1 MLTTYMKLLNLYPDQ
16 VSEQINEVF
25 AKYST
30 SCYLELQQRACE
42 YKALPSIAA
51 DTMEVSKDVDAW
63 WIMMCAMK
71 CGSFSFLFFCSL
83 NTNIVA
89 IIKLLSSK

>member
-51 DTMEVSKDVDAW
+51 DTMEVSLFLVV
-63 WIMMCAMK
+63 CPK
-71 CGSFSFLFFCSL
+71 CGCFHLFLL
-83 NTNIVA
+83 NQ
-89 IIKLLSSK
+89 

>member
-25 AKYST
+25 SKYST

-42 YKALPSIAA
+42 YQALPTIAA
-51 DTMEVSKDVDAW
+51 DTMEVSTDYAIVFNSL
-63 WIMMCAMK
+63 MEMK
-71 CGSFSFLFFCSL
+71 TNDHLSF
-83 NTNIVA
+83 NH
-89 IIKLLSSK
+89 